1 MKVYIT
7 ASVKKYYKTYI
18 DFLDHYWINFFRKFK
33 IDYELLSSDKNKT
46 KKQFKVINKKNTI
59 LIITGGSDVI
69 GYAYDTLKRNA
80 VEKFLIQKCL
90 KYKIPIFGICR
101 GAQLFAKIKGLKIT
115 KKKEH
120 MNTTHEIFLK
130 KKFLN
135 FGKKIIVNS
144 YHNYCIKISKI
155 KLFDFLA
162 TDKNNYVELFLYNK
176 KNLFTMWHPE
186 RNINYL
192 QLKTLFNFFYKK

>member
-69 GYAYDTLKRNA
+69 GDTYDTLKRNE

-101 GAQLFAKIKGLKIT
+101 GAQLFAKIKGLQIT
-115 KKKEH
+115 KKKNH
-120 MNTTHEIFLK
+120 MNTMHEIFLK

-176 KNLFTMWHPE
+176 KNLFIMWHPE